1 MKSTVVVYLSLWDEA
16 AATFRGLLSSG
27 NKTQSVNPKIIEFP
41 YLFYLIPESGKLAY
55 AGYLY
60 LNSTPASKFYFD
72 RNIPAIEEF
81 TSRCSSRGIP
91 CIDTME
97 GIKKK
102 ELVSIGDLNTFIS
115 NSSDQQRKPIS
126 YVKLWS
132 LGYSNKMV
140 GHTGCG
146 MKLDKSGTSLRCN
159 RCVSTNITGVIR
171 FRVELA
177 DDDGND
183 CATFCDREMSKHT
196 EQEADTLALDEISGG
211 EGQELPRCLEELAGK
226 DYVFQIRVTPYS
238 FTPNHRT
245 FTVSAISDASSF
257 CTHAHAEIFENTCT
271 TVSQSCTSNPTAVID
286 GEDGQLTASASNL
299 VERAKIAMGVDCR
312 ERKQPQNAPVND
324 SFKSIILSTPLTF
337 HQTTSHAEDRDFD
350 FI

>member
-1 MKSTVVVYLSLWDEA
+1 MT
-16 AATFRGLLSSG
+16 
-27 NKTQSVNPKIIEFP
+27 
-41 YLFYLIPESGKLAY
+41 GKLAY

-81 TSRCSSRGIP
+81 TSRNIPAIEEFTSSSRGIP

-115 NSSDQQRKPIS
+115 NSSVQRKPIS

-140 GHTGCG
+140 GHTGCS
-146 MKLDKSGTSLRCN
+146 MKLDKSGTSLRCK
-159 RCVSTNITGVIR
+159 CVSTNITGVIR
-171 FRVELA
+171 
-177 DDDGND
+177 D
-183 CATFCDREMSKHT
+183 MSKHT

-226 DYVFQIRVTPYS
+226 DYVFQIRVS
-238 FTPNHRT
+238 
-245 FTVSAISDASSF
+245 
-257 CTHAHAEIFENTCT
+257 
-271 TVSQSCTSNPTAVID
+271 SCTSNPTAVVD
-286 GEDGQLTASASNL
+286 GEDGQLTASASNT
-299 VERAKIAMGVDCR
+299 VEGAKIAMGVDCR
-312 ERKQPQNAPVND
+312 ERKQPHNAP
-324 SFKSIILSTPLTF
+324 
-337 HQTTSHAEDRDFD
+337 QTTSHAEDRDFD